1 MNELDTIHLA
11 LAVLACAIALNF
23 KLSFRLLGLLKR
35 HGLDSASVGALPV
48 GQSVPGVRGRVLA
61 ADGGAGG
68 GWRDAP
74 RAGQPT
80 VLLFLSSKCA
90 KCRGKLAEIA
100 ALAPSANRSGVDLWL
115 VSVESGWRLRRFLA
129 GSGLDGITL
138 RVAAK
143 AYRRLNPQL
152 ASPAY
157 LFIDERGALQAGGL
171 VGDEDWLSFAE
182 QMRDVDA
189 DAAA

>member
-1 MNELDTIHLA
+1 MAGD
-11 LAVLACAIALNF
+11 
-23 KLSFRLLGLLKR
+23 
-35 HGLDSASVGALPV
+35 
-48 GQSVPGVRGRVLA
+48 A
-61 ADGGAGG
+61 AAAG

-100 ALAPSANRSGVDLWL
+100 ALAPAANGAGVDLWL
-115 VSVESGWRLRRFLA
+115 VSTESGWRLRRFLA
-129 GSGLDGITL
+129 GSGLERITL

-152 ASPAY
+152 SSPAY
-157 LFIDERGALQAGGL
+157 LFIDEHGALQAGGL
-171 VGDEDWLSFAE
+171 VGDEDWFSFVE

-189 DAAA
+189 DADAAA